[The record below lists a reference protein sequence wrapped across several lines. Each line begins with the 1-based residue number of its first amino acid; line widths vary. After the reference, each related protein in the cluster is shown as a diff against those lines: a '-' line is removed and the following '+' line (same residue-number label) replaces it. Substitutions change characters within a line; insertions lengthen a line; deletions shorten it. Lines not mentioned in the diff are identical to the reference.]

1 MKARNVTIHAAALVL
16 LLAGSA
22 SAQKVAAAG
31 AKPVKCTNPATKV
44 TILSGVLYG
53 DAKGGVY
60 TEGVDGVYNTVVW
73 ACPGASNDATMGL
86 ITSRRSLG
94 FTFPSPITD
103 SVIGDAPAW
112 ANSSFLAKPFM
123 NVRNILWGRKNFC
136 TTPCTFT
143 TRIGFSYIS
152 GPGDN
157 GTNYRLV
164 HAPLLT
170 DSLVFGTTEENS
182 PNFTTPATV
191 EDIPGNCRTVSG
203 GSFDKWIVTVDSS
216 VGTPDP
222 ASSVG
227 TLMRDVNNGSAV
239 QSGQYSMPFKLM
251 IEAKTCLPG

>member
-1 MKARNVTIHAAALVL
+1 MKVRNVTIHAAALVL

-22 SAQKVAAAG
+22 SAQKIAATG
-31 AKPVKCTNPATKV
+31 AKPVKCTNPFTTVAVVATFAG
-44 TILSGVLYG
+44 SALYQ
-53 DAKGGVY
+53 DIADKPY
-60 TEGVDGVYNTVVW
+60 QEGVDGVYNTVVY
-73 ACPGASNDATMGL
+73 ACPGASGDATMGL

-94 FTFPSPITD
+94 FRFPSPIVG

-123 NVRNILWGRKNFC
+123 NVRNILWGRKNSA
-136 TTPCTFT
+136 TTPNTFT
-143 TRIGFSYIS
+143 TRIGFSYFS

-164 HAPLLT
+164 HAPRLT
-170 DSLVFGTTEENS
+170 DSGVVGTTEENL
-182 PNFTTPATV
+182 PGATTPATV

-203 GSFDKWIVTVDSS
+203 GTLDKWIVTVD
-216 VGTPDP
+216 P
-222 ASSVG
+222 SVG

-251 IEAKTCLPG
+251 IEAKTCLPF

>member
-1 MKARNVTIHAAALVL
+1 
-16 LLAGSA
+16 
-22 SAQKVAAAG
+22 
-31 AKPVKCTNPATKV
+31 
-44 TILSGVLYG
+44 
-53 DAKGGVY
+53 
-60 TEGVDGVYNTVVW
+60 
-73 ACPGASNDATMGL
+73 MGL

-170 DSLVFGTTEENS
+170 DSLVFGTTEENF
-182 PNFTTPATV
+182 PKFTTPATV